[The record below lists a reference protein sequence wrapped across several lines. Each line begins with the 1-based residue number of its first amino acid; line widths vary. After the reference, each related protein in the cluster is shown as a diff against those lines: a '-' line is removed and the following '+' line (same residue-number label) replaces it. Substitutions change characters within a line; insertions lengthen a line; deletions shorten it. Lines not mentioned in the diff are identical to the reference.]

1 MERRRSREEWGVRLN
16 GSIQF
21 WQSPRGIPFEKLI
34 LAPLFFL
41 TFHQGKAPMPR
52 RNPLGEVMMTATW
65 LRRAVVSTIA
75 R

>member
-16 GSIQF
+16 GYSVLAIT
-21 WQSPRGIPFEKLI
+21 PRGIPFEKLI

-52 RNPLGEVMMTATW
+52 RNPLGEVMTATW
-65 LRRAVVSTIA
+65 LRRPLVSTIA